1 MLELGRD
8 ICGDA
13 EQALRREWL
22 VTNGQGSYACGTVAG
37 ANTRCYHG
45 VLVAALAPPVGRTL
59 LVSKLDAT
67 AHLRGTTY
75 KLDTNEWADGSIEP
89 PAYKLIESFQLDGT
103 LPTWTYALAE
113 AQLVKRIWMPHGQ
126 PTTFVTYTH
135 ARGVDPIDLDV
146 KILCTYRDHHN
157 STTGDWVPTITYTP
171 TSVRVQALDEVQ
183 PYFVTIER
191 GTYTPI
197 ERWYHKFKH
206 RVETERGLDEVED
219 LYAAGQFHVTLAPGE
234 TIALV
239 ASTDEAA
246 TLDWQTAL
254 YAERKRQQALIEQSG
269 CEDAPAWVRQ
279 LVLAADQFIVERAFG
294 SEIGQSVIA
303 GYHWFGDWGRD
314 TMISLPGLCLTT
326 KRYDVAKT
334 ILRTFATFV
343 DRGMLPNRFPDQG
356 EKPEYNTI
364 DATLWYFHAIDQV
377 VAATA
382 DWTLARDLYPVL
394 QDILAWHTKG
404 TRYNIHVDKDGLLY
418 GGDPTVQLTWMDAKV
433 DDWVVTPRI
442 GKPVEINALWIHAL
456 RIMARF
462 AQHLDLASDAADYAA
477 RAEQAA
483 ASFAQRFWYAEGGYL
498 YDVIDGPGGNDSALR
513 PNQLFALSLK
523 PTLLSHDA
531 AVSVINVCAKDLL
544 TSFGL
549 RSLAPTHADYQGQF
563 TGDRY
568 ARDGAYHQGTV
579 WGWLIGPFVEAH
591 YTVFKDRAAALSYLA
606 PFEQHLRDLGLGT
619 ISEVFEGDA
628 PHLPKGCAAQ
638 AWSVAEVLR
647 LWTMLT
653 SVE

>member
-59 LVSKLDAT
+59 LVGKLDAT

-89 PAYKLIESFQLDGT
+89 PAYQLIESFQLEGT
-103 LPTWTYALAE
+103 IPTWTYALAE

-135 ARGVDPIDLDV
+135 ARGAAPIALDLKV
-146 KILCTYRDHHN
+146 LCTYRDHHN
-157 STTGDWVPTITYTP
+157 STTGDWVPTITYTS
-171 TSVRVQALDEVQ
+171 TSVRVEALDEVQ
-183 PYFVTIER
+183 PYFVKIER

-206 RVETERGLDEVED
+206 RVETERGLDDVED
-219 LYAAGQFHVTLAPGE
+219 LYAAGQFHVTLEPGE

-254 YAERKRQQALIEQSG
+254 YVERKRQKALIEQSG
-269 CEDAPAWVRQ
+269 CEDAPDWIRQ

-433 DDWVVTPRI
+433 DDWVVTPAHRQA
-442 GKPVEINALWIHAL
+442 GGDQRAVDS
-456 RIMARF
+456 R
-462 AQHLDLASDAADYAA
+462 AADY
-477 RAEQAA
+477 
-483 ASFAQRFWYAEGGYL
+483 G
-498 YDVIDGPGGNDSALR
+498 ALR
-513 PNQLFALSLK
+513 ATP
-523 PTLLSHDA
+523 
-531 AVSVINVCAKDLL
+531 
-544 TSFGL
+544 
-549 RSLAPTHADYQGQF
+549 
-563 TGDRY
+563 
-568 ARDGAYHQGTV
+568 
-579 WGWLIGPFVEAH
+579 
-591 YTVFKDRAAALSYLA
+591 
-606 PFEQHLRDLGLGT
+606 
-619 ISEVFEGDA
+619 
-628 PHLPKGCAAQ
+628 
-638 AWSVAEVLR
+638 
-647 LWTMLT
+647 
-653 SVE
+653 